1 MKIQIRSNVF
11 ETNSSSMHSLVV
23 TKTNE
28 KYSDNEIMSDIWLG
42 TDYDTKEK
50 TVFGIYVTM
59 N

>member
-23 TKTNE
+23 TKTND
-28 KYSDNEIMSDIWLG
+28 KYSDNEIMSGIWLT

-50 TVFGIYVTM
+50 KLCLEHT
-59 N
+59 